1 MAFERIDGR
10 GILFKNLKKREESH
24 SDFQGDV
31 LLNGEEYWINGWRKV
46 DKNGNKYISLSFKP
60 KAHQKPLQGSGPVKF
75 GDGLENQVDD
85 LL

>member
-1 MAFERIDGR
+1 MAFDRIDGR
-10 GILFKNLKKREESH
+10 GILFKNLRKKEETH

-46 DKNGNKYISLSFKP
+46 DKNGEKYISLSFKP
-60 KAHQKPLQGSGPVKF
+60 KAHQKFQSGNPVRF
-75 GDGLENQVDD
+75 GDGYVDDEVDD